1 MLNRR
6 HFLSLSAGMAVATAT
21 ASLPALAQDRARSGR
36 FKGKSRHVTTGH
48 AELSGSRVVLQRD
61 FTFDGAPDA
70 RIGLGRNGRYD
81 PYTDLGALKK
91 LKGQQSYR
99 LRGGIDVSKYN
110 EVYVWCRKFN
120 VPLGV
125 AKLGG

>member
-1 MLNRR
+1 M
-6 HFLSLSAGMAVATAT
+6 
-21 ASLPALAQDRARSGR
+21 
-36 FKGKSRHVTTGH
+36 
-48 AELSGSRVVLQRD
+48 QRD

-81 PYTDLGALKK
+81 PDTDLGALKK